1 MHATAPAPRPCAAAS
16 RPSIRAPAGG
26 ASADLHAA
34 SRETFRQTLL
44 MCTQGSRVIGM
55 SCAPSSVGGLASEVR
70 RSLTDAG
77 VAAHEIDLLT
87 HVVTGHV
94 EPYVDEMPFF
104 LVLHAVRMAGQKLR
118 DRAPWASPDDICRRA
133 LSQSTW
139 RSLSRSLNRSV
150 ANVPEIG
157 RWGDWQ
163 RVSSNWRH
171 GMCDA
176 IVKAAQMGAGATP
189 SHRRAR
195 RDAGH
200 DGDATSPAP
209 SLDFTCADFQ
219 IPPGTQSHQRFRLIG
234 KGIKRLQSPGTGDHY
249 VHVKIKI
256 PTYVLFLSIIILKT
270 YIFFI

>member
-1 MHATAPAPRPCAAAS
+1 
-16 RPSIRAPAGG
+16 
-26 ASADLHAA
+26 
-34 SRETFRQTLL
+34 
-44 MCTQGSRVIGM
+44 M

-209 SLDFTCADFQ
+209 SLDFTCAGKTGYLLGALYASSLLPQ
-219 IPPGTQSHQRFRLIG
+219 QHCVARTRHGAPTNGTAIA
-234 KGIKRLQSPGTGDHY
+234 IAPAT
-249 VHVKIKI
+249 
-256 PTYVLFLSIIILKT
+256 
-270 YIFFI
+270 